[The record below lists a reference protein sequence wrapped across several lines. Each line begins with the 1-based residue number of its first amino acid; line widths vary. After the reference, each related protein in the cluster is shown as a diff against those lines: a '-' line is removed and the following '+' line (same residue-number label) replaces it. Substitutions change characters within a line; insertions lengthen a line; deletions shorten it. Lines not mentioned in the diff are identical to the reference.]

1 MKVEFELTKKRV
13 ILIAVVLALSVG
25 GPLLVKNPVARSVAH
40 DAVRAFK
47 VAVHGQDAY
56 VKKTLEAQAAPAAAP
71 DSPPVI
77 ETSRLPIRQ
86 RYISLGKGFPAA
98 GGGLARVNGQL
109 VVMSRT
115 GDFYKVES
123 GQLVKLD
130 FGTFPNHIDE
140 YIVHSNAPL
149 TGDTLRAHSVSYDEA
164 SQRLFVGFTRYV
176 SPSANRFVVS
186 SLLLDP
192 ATLQKKSEW
201 KTEFETED
209 VNSKANSQAGGGRV
223 LVDHGKLY
231 FSVGYADDT
240 SSSDGS
246 HLPGAQNP
254 KSSFGKIY
262 EMDIAAHQVK
272 KLSLGHRNVQGIAV
286 TADGQVLATEHG
298 PQGGDEINLIR
309 EGGNYGWPY
318 RTYGT
323 DYGSYKFDSGF
334 QVPPNLATVE
344 PMYAFVPSIAISPI
358 IQLAGFHP
366 EWDGN
371 LLVGSLKAQSLFRVM
386 FKEGRVLF
394 SEPVWIGHRIRDM
407 LQVPGQGIVLLTDD
421 SLLIYLTVDEEL
433 LKKDVKNAGYNF
445 EPKLQRCLVC
455 HHFEQSTPSSL
466 APSLAHLLGR
476 RIGGDTG
483 FGRYS
488 DAMRKA
494 TGTWD
499 EARLAQYIQDPQTV
513 VPGATMPNLGLSKSE
528 AEDIAK
534 ILVK

>member
-1 MKVEFELTKKRV
+1 MKVEFELTKKRTV
-13 ILIAVVLALSVG
+13 LIVAIVASCAGAAWAVN
-25 GPLLVKNPVARSVAH
+25 NPSARAFASH
-40 DAVRAFK
+40 TVRAIK
-47 VAVHGQDAY
+47 VAMHGQDAY
-56 VKKTLEAQAAPAAAP
+56 VKKTLDAQVVATAAP
-71 DSPPVI
+71 DAPPVI

-86 RYISLGKGFPAA
+86 KYVALGKGFPAA
-98 GGGLARVNGQL
+98 GGALTRVNAQL

-115 GDFYKVES
+115 GDFYKVEN
-123 GQLVKLD
+123 GQLAKLD
-130 FGTFPNHIDE
+130 FGTFPNHLDD
-140 YIVHSNAPL
+140 YLVHSNAPL
-149 TGDTLRAHSVSYDEA
+149 TSDALRAHSLSYDET
-164 SQRLFVGFTRYV
+164 SQRLFVAFTRYV
-176 SPSANRFVVS
+176 NPNANRYVVA
-186 SLLLDP
+186 SLALDP
-192 ATLQKKSEW
+192 ATLQKKGDW

-209 VNSKANSQAGGGRV
+209 VSSKYYSQAGGGRV
-223 LVDHGKLY
+223 LADHGKLY

-240 SSSDGS
+240 GTGS
-246 HLPGAQNP
+246 GPQVPGAQNP

-262 EMDIAAHQVK
+262 QMDVAAHQVK
-272 KLSLGHRNVQGIAV
+272 MLSMGHRNVQGIAV
-286 TADGQVLATEHG
+286 TADGQLLATEHG

-334 QVPPNLATVE
+334 QVPANLATVE
-344 PMYAFVPSIAISPI
+344 PIYAFVPSIAISPI
-358 IQLAGFHP
+358 IPLAGFHP

-371 LLVGSLKAQSLFRVM
+371 LLVGSLKAQSLFRVV
-386 FKEGRVLF
+386 FKEGRVLI
-394 SEPVWIGHRIRDM
+394 SEPIWIGHRIRDM
-407 LQVPGQGIVLLTDD
+407 LQLPGQGIVLLTDD
-421 SLLIYLTVDEEL
+421 SLLVYLTVDEEL

-476 RIGGDTG
+476 KIGGDTG

-488 DAMRKA
+488 DAMRNA

-499 EARLAQYIQDPQTV
+499 EARLAQYIQNPQSV